1 MDYVNLLGGIAVMA
15 CGIGLLAVRTTE
27 IDPLDSI
34 SLSSIGMAQS
44 SRISARMALPAKI
57 SGDRSGR
64 SESPFI
70 PEIAVV
76 KDVSSFAAQP
86 LLTFRKRDVRVES
99 LIETASSLITR
110 ESRQN

>member
-1 MDYVNLLGGIAVMA
+1 MDYVNLIGGIAVLA
-15 CGIGLLAVRTTE
+15 CGIGLLAVRKTA

-44 SRISARMALPAKI
+44 SRIAARMALPEKI

-64 SESPFI
+64 SESSFI

-76 KDVSSFAAQP
+76 KAMSSSTAQP
-86 LLTFRKRDVRVES
+86 LLTFRKRDVRAES
-99 LIETASSLITR
+99 LIETASSLLTR
-110 ESRQN
+110 ESPQN